1 MLLLQAFYPAGQSY
15 LHGFFCVTA
24 LQAICSSLFRDAS
37 GKNEATLPCFCP
49 LSPQQALPLHPLPL
63 RSDSTDLPSGQY
75 ILPELPDN
83 RYSSTVENVPV
94 LQVSVLYHLLPFLQ
108 GIHIYRSES
117 PDDIPESADTHT
129 LSPRNVPH
137 LRNYK
142 GSPPTEVPGRKW
154 SQPFRPD
161 IRQVHILHPPGLKLR
176 PALLHNPSDNVR
188 SSSHR

>member
-1 MLLLQAFYPAGQSY
+1 M
-15 LHGFFCVTA
+15 
-24 LQAICSSLFRDAS
+24 
-37 GKNEATLPCFCP
+37 
-49 LSPQQALPLHPLPL
+49 
-63 RSDSTDLPSGQY
+63 
-75 ILPELPDN
+75 
-83 RYSSTVENVPV
+83 ENVPV